1 MKQFLYI
8 LIAFVSLNSI
18 AQTNKNINTY
28 KYVIVKDKFDFLKE
42 ADQYQTSSLTKFL
55 FEKEGF
61 TVFLAN
67 EKMPE
72 ELITNK
78 CKALS
83 VTVIDNSGMFSTKE
97 IIELKDCYGTVIF
110 TSDEG
115 KSKSKQY
122 RTAYHEAIREAF
134 ESIKKLNYSYQPIK
148 KEIQK
153 NVKNDIP
160 VAIEKPIVEVPLVKK
175 DVVKVV
181 KETVVNNT
189 VINEELT
196 EEVLYAQAKQNGFQ
210 LVNTKPSVVFMILKT
225 SKENIFIIKDKNG
238 ILYLKDGI
246 WVAEYYQNNQ
256 VVKEKYQIKF

>member
-61 TVFLAN
+61 IVFLAN

-148 KEIQK
+148 KETIA
-153 NVKNDIP
+153 KNDIS
-160 VAIEKPIVEVPLVKK
+160 VAIEKPIVEIPLAKK

-181 KETVVNNT
+181 KETMVNNT

-225 SKENIFIIKDKNG
+225 SKENIFIIKGKNG
-238 ILYLKDGI
+238 ILYLKDAI
-246 WVAEYYQNNQ
+246 WVAEYYQDNQ
-256 VVKEKYQIKF
+256 IVKEKYQIKF